1 MGSSVSVRGPLLG
14 MGDLGGDGGT
24 GRTEEGADRGV
35 DLAVGGLEEEL
46 GLGGIHAAGHLAE
59 LGDLVV
65 HGCRHVGRERVG
77 EWICVEADVTAL
89 LFVSSL
95 IELTEL
101 MGIKFVTIR
110 SSARHQC
117 PRTRAS

>member
-65 HGCRHVGRERVG
+65 HGCGTWEGNARLASGFVFRGV
-77 EWICVEADVTAL
+77 VTAL
-89 LFVSSL
+89 L
-95 IELTEL
+95 
-101 MGIKFVTIR
+101 
-110 SSARHQC
+110 
-117 PRTRAS
+117 

>member
-1 MGSSVSVRGPLLG
+1 MGVMGVERQCPGSVVRD
-14 MGDLGGDGGT
+14 GDLGGDGGT

-65 HGCRHVGRERVG
+65 HGCRHVGRERSLASG
-77 EWICVEADVTAL
+77 
-89 LFVSSL
+89 FVS
-95 IELTEL
+95 EA
-101 MGIKFVTIR
+101 GD
-110 SSARHQC
+110 SA
-117 PRTRAS
+117 AK